1 MQRSPDAYRTATQTA
16 RSLGLTVRALRI
28 YERHGLVQPPRTA
41 AGWRVYGPDEIARL
55 HQVIELKQL
64 SLPLAQIASLT
75 RGGAVDLAGVLAL
88 QEEALLQRRRHID
101 RALACVRRARSTMA
115 RGKPLRIDEI
125 VTLIKE
131 TRMSDFE
138 PSAEFRTLL
147 AKHYDPNRVKAI
159 HPDWTKED
167 AARFSAR
174 KLELAAE
181 TERLKDTDP
190 GSPEARDL
198 LMRWRALVDELTQG
212 DPELTASVTAIY
224 REGFATPDM
233 ARHMPFSPEAKRF
246 LEAAGARLSTARA

>member
-1 MQRSPDAYRTATQTA
+1 
-16 RSLGLTVRALRI
+16 
-28 YERHGLVQPPRTA
+28 
-41 AGWRVYGPDEIARL
+41 
-55 HQVIELKQL
+55 
-64 SLPLAQIASLT
+64 
-75 RGGAVDLAGVLAL
+75 
-88 QEEALLQRRRHID
+88 
-101 RALACVRRARSTMA
+101 
-115 RGKPLRIDEI
+115 
-125 VTLIKE
+125 
-131 TRMSDFE
+131 MSDFE

-159 HPDWTKED
+159 HPDWTPED

-190 GSPEARDL
+190 GSLEARDL

-212 DPELTASVTAIY
+212 DPELTASVAAIY